1 MDACNACASVIQ
13 RSMVWITTISDAM
26 KLQVIVSLFIGSS
39 LLVGAATESAVPEQT
54 NAAAEQPL
62 NNDQFVIAALQKM
75 TASLERAV
83 PLLSSIKDKPT
94 AELHAFDVGNTFID
108 FETCSQEYEAAVAG
122 LRDADLRRIAP
133 NEFRRYKFLS
143 KQFRVQCSR
152 LSWANHYDCL
162 DLRTAMG
169 EEVKD
174 HETEPEKE
182 RPLLPQEQVQQL
194 AASVANAQAL
204 YLNRNRNVQGGP
216 GFSRETAWVM
226 LDAKM
231 SVIAQEYEIM
241 KQVIRQTPD
250 RQSLVYEGE
259 RWYDLL
265 EYDVKIDGVTYT
277 VDQWFDITLHAD
289 TMSARAQAA
298 AQQQAEVPVV
308 QEQTAAPVPQE
319 PPAAAPSVVA
329 EPAATVA
336 PVATPAP
343 VTEETATPTVP
354 SKKSKR
360 SRRKEE
366 TPAQPQP
373 DAVTNPAP
381 PAEPAP
387 AVEPPMDLYHT

>member
-1 MDACNACASVIQ
+1 MDACNACVSVIQ
-13 RSMVWITTISDAM
+13 RSMVWITAISDAM
-26 KLQVIVSLFIGSS
+26 KLQVIVSLFVGSS
-39 LLVGAATESAVPEQT
+39 LLVGAATESSVPEQT
-54 NAAAEQPL
+54 NAAAAHPL
-62 NNDQFVIAALQKM
+62 NSGQLVIAALQKM

-83 PLLSSIKDKPT
+83 PLLASIKDKPT
-94 AELHAFDVGNTFID
+94 AELHAFDVGNIFID

-204 YLNRNRNVQGGP
+204 YLSRNRNVQGGP
-216 GFSRETAWVM
+216 GFTRETAWVM
-226 LDAKM
+226 LDPKM

-241 KQVIRQTPD
+241 RQVIRQTPD

-265 EYDVKIDGVTYT
+265 EYDVKMDDVTYT

-289 TMSARAQAA
+289 TMSARAKAA
-298 AQQQAEVPVV
+298 AQQQAEVPT
-308 QEQTAAPVPQE
+308 EQPAAPVQQDS
-319 PPAAAPSVVA
+319 PAAAANVVA
-329 EPAATVA
+329 VPAATA
-336 PVATPAP
+336 NPVATPAP
-343 VTEETATPTVP
+343 VTEETAVPTIP
-354 SKKSKR
+354 QKKSRR
-360 SRRKEE
+360 SRRREE

-373 DAVTNPAP
+373 DTVTNPAP
-381 PAEPAP
+381 PTEPPP